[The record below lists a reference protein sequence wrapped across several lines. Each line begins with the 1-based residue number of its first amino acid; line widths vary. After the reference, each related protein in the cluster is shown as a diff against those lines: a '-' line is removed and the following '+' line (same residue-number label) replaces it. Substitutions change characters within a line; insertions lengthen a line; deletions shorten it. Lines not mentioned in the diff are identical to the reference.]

1 MVAPTAPRFQTRPV
15 DEEKVKI
22 LTAEQKC
29 SPAMARLLAS
39 RGVDC
44 VAESMDSSMSKA
56 LSVDSLT
63 NSKKMASLMADKMAE
78 GKRFLVVADYDS
90 DGATSCA
97 IAMRAMKGFSANI
110 DYVVPNRFVD
120 GYGLTPEIVNRAAL
134 MNPRPDCII
143 TVDNGIASVDGI
155 ARANVL
161 GISVLVTDH
170 HLPGDI
176 DPAAECMVNPNQRG
190 CTFGSK
196 NLAGCGVI
204 FYVMMALKM
213 ELDKRGW
220 FKTHPSFTVSS
231 LLDYV
236 ALGTVA
242 DVVKLDNNNRRLVTE
257 GLKMMRAG
265 RAHLG
270 IQALLRI
277 AGRDIEKVNSFDMG
291 FAVGPRLNAAGRL
304 DDMSIGISCLLADTE
319 EEAEQLATRLDS
331 LNKER
336 RSIESDMTAQAITQ
350 IDDMIVAP
358 EDKFTMTLFHP
369 DWHEGVIG
377 ILASRVKDKCNRP
390 TIAFGRG
397 TGGHLKG
404 SCRSIPALHLRDA
417 LDIVYK
423 RNPGLIIKFG
433 GHSMAAG
440 LTIMETDLARFTVE
454 FEDACRSMITTSDL
468 DLVIATDGKLHPSD
482 ATIGFAEEIKSM
494 VWGQGFPEPLFQGEF
509 TVLNQDYIGKDKNH
523 SRLRLG
529 MGAQAF
535 EAILFQQGE
544 PLPNMIRAT
553 FSLDVNEWKGSKKLQ
568 LKLQKFEDGTK
579 PMMVHDAVF
588 HSGPQGLA
596 I

>member
-1 MVAPTAPRFQTRPV
+1 MVATAPRFQTRPV
-15 DEEKVKI
+15 DEEKVKA

-29 SPAMARLLAS
+29 SPAMARLLAA
-39 RGVDC
+39 RGVES

-56 LSVDSLT
+56 LSVSSLT
-63 NSKKMASLMADKMAE
+63 NSVKMASLMADKMEA
-78 GKRFLVVADYDS
+78 GKRFLIVADYDS

-97 IAMRAMKGFSANI
+97 IGMRAMVGFGANI
-110 DYVVPNRFVD
+110 EYMVPNRFVH
-120 GYGLTPEIVNRAAL
+120 GYGLTPDIVKIAAA
-134 MNPRPDCII
+134 MDPRPDSII
-143 TVDNGIASVDGI
+143 TVDNGIASVEGI
-155 ARANVL
+155 AAANAL
-161 GISVLVTDH
+161 GMTVLVTDH

-176 DPAAECMVNPNQRG
+176 DPAAECIVNPNQRG
-190 CTFGSK
+190 CTFASK

-204 FYVMMALKM
+204 FYVMMALKT

-220 FKTHPSFTVSS
+220 FKTHPPFMVSS

-242 DVVKLDNNNRRLVTE
+242 DVVKLDDNNRRLVTE

-270 IQALLRI
+270 IAALLRV
-277 AGRDIEKVNSFDMG
+277 AGREVEKANSFDMG

-304 DDMSIGISCLLADTE
+304 DDMSIGISCLLADTP
-319 EEAEQLATRLDS
+319 EEAERLATHLDT

-336 RSIESDMTAQAITQ
+336 RSIEADMTEQAITQ
-350 IDDMIVAP
+350 IDEMVVSPD
-358 EDKFTMTLFHP
+358 DKFTMTLFHP

-397 TGGHLKG
+397 NGGHLKG

-423 RNPGLIIKFG
+423 RNPGLILKFG

-440 LTIMETDLARFTVE
+440 LTIMEDDLPKFTVE
-454 FEDACRSMITTSDL
+454 FEEACRSMITSSDL
-468 DLVIATDGKLHPSD
+468 DLVIATDGKLHPAE
-482 ATIGFAEEIKSM
+482 ATIGFAEEIKGM

-509 TVLNQDYIGKDKNH
+509 IVLNQDYIGKDKNH

-529 MGAQAF
+529 MGALAF
-535 EAILFQQGE
+535 EAILFQQSE

-553 FSLDVNEWKGSKKLQ
+553 FSLDVNEWKGTKKLQ
-568 LKLQKFEDGTK
+568 LRLQKFEDGTK
-579 PMMVHDAVF
+579 PMLVHDAVF
-588 HSGPQGLA
+588 HSGPEGLA